1 MSYFYIFMTI
11 ALTVYGQIA
20 IKWQVLKVGSL
31 PEPLSEKILFLLHL
45 LLNPWI
51 VSALLAAFLASVF
64 WMAAMT
70 KLDLSH
76 AYPFTSLAFVLVV
89 LCSAWL
95 FHEPLTVPK
104 MAGLALIV
112 RQSVTANAN
121 LDGPASG

>member
-1 MSYFYIFMTI
+1 MSYVYVFLTI
-11 ALTVYGQIA
+11 LLTVYGQLV
-20 IKWQVLKVGSL
+20 IKWQVTAAGVF
-31 PEPLSEKILFLLHL
+31 PTEPGDKFLFLARL

-51 VSALLAAFLASVF
+51 ISALVAALAAAVA

-89 LCSAWL
+89 LCSAWI

-112 RQSVTANAN
+112 AGIVIGSQ
-121 LDGPASG
+121 G

>member
-1 MSYFYIFMTI
+1 MSYVYVFLTI
-11 ALTVYGQIA
+11 LLTVYGQLI
-20 IKWQVLKVGSL
+20 IKWQVAGAGVF
-31 PEPLSEKILFLLHL
+31 PAEPGDKFLFLARL

-51 VSALLAAFLASVF
+51 ISALAAALAAAIA

-112 RQSVTANAN
+112 AGIAIGSQ
-121 LDGPASG
+121 G

>member
-70 KLDLSH
+70 KLQLSH
-76 AYPFTSLAFVLVV
+76 AYPFMGLTFVIVLLASGFFFQEPVTAYKVAGVALIFLGLVV
-89 LCSAWL
+89 
-95 FHEPLTVPK
+95 
-104 MAGLALIV
+104 
-112 RQSVTANAN
+112 
-121 LDGPASG
+121 ASQG